1 MIDRRT
7 LARRFANRESCRS
20 RVAGCRAWI
29 WATVIPLLALP
40 LTSGREAVAQ
50 EMVSITGRVV
60 DGITGD
66 PIPGVAVTVASRGL
80 SVQPGFQLET
90 DSEGEFT
97 VPSIAVGEYRLELSH
112 PRYNPAV
119 GDFTV
124 MRTGGFETSMQPV
137 GHSDGELVT
146 GIVGVLTDESDAL
159 LGGVTVRA
167 GQGQI
172 GTFTDARGEFL
183 LDRLIP
189 GQHVIE
195 FSMIGYAPRADTI
208 RVTAGRVTNVRV
220 SLSVDPVALDPIEVS
235 VERREV
241 RLQNVDFYH
250 RRHMGFGRFID
261 RQDIENR
268 GPAEMTDLFTGIPGV
283 EIYPDP
289 FNGIE
294 KYVVLRIGRLRIP
307 TGPRSDGL
315 PGYHRCFP
323 RVYVDGVLTANGGSE
338 PAHLDSFLNT
348 NAIAGIEIYH
358 TEAGLPPQFAGG
370 SFCGVIAVWTRIT
383 GSAGQPGRGR

>member
-1 MIDRRT
+1 M
-7 LARRFANRESCRS
+7 A
-20 RVAGCRAWI
+20 
-29 WATVIPLLALP
+29 IPLLALP
-40 LTSGREAVAQ
+40 LSAGREATAQ

-60 DGITGD
+60 DGVTGN
-66 PIPGVAVTVASRGL
+66 PIAGVAVTVASRGP

-90 DSEGEFT
+90 NGEGQFT
-97 VPSIAVGEYRLELSH
+97 VPSIAVGTYRLELAH

-124 MRTGGFETSMQPV
+124 VRTGGFETSMQPV
-137 GHSDGELVT
+137 GHRDGELVT
-146 GIVGVLTDESDAL
+146 GIVGVLTDAESDAL

-167 GQGQI
+167 GRGRL
-172 GTFTDARGEFL
+172 GTFTDPRGEFL
-183 LDRLIP
+183 LDGLIA
-189 GQHVIE
+189 GQYVLE

-208 RVTAGRVTNVRV
+208 RVTAGRVTNVQV

-268 GPAEMTDLFTGIPGV
+268 GPAEVTDLFTGMPGV

-307 TGPRSDGL
+307 TGPREDGL
-315 PGYHRCFP
+315 PGYDRCFP
-323 RVYVDGVLTANGGSE
+323 RVYVDGILTANGGSE

-348 NAIAGIEIYH
+348 NAIAGIEVYA

-383 GSAGQPGRGR
+383 GAAGPRDRGR